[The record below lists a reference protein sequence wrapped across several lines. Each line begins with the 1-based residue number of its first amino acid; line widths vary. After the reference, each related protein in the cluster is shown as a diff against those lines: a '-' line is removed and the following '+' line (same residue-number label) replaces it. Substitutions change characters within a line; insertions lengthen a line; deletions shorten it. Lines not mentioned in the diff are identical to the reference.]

1 MSSLSSKAVKK
12 IVKELQG
19 LKENPPED
27 IQLAIN
33 DQDLSEIIA
42 WIRGPGK
49 EEKQRY
55 IETCS

>member
-33 DQDLSEIIA
+33 DQDQSEIIA

-49 EEKQRY
+49 KRNKD
-55 IETCS
+55 IET